1 MAYGLNRLVGVIDIV
16 GTISIRSNV
25 EMVPSTA
32 NIDLGMIGSPSGSK
46 SFSNI
51 AKLYIRNSSKI
62 IAKIGSQSIQAPSN
76 LSIILSA
83 ILRLEGANRSYEILM
98 PCLYSNTQ
106 CIRILVLIPGYNAPL
121 DIDRGEYN
129 VSLEISWMV
138 EGSGDASIKMSLQIL
153 EVS

>member
-1 MAYGLNRLVGVIDIV
+1 
-16 GTISIRSNV
+16 
-25 EMVPSTA
+25 
-32 NIDLGMIGSPSGSK
+32 
-46 SFSNI
+46 
-51 AKLYIRNSSKI
+51 
-62 IAKIGSQSIQAPSN
+62 
-76 LSIILSA
+76 
-83 ILRLEGANRSYEILM
+83 M

-106 CIRILVLIPGYNAPL
+106 CIRILVLIPGYDAPL